1 MKNSKPN
8 EIKAN
13 KKTLDKILWFLL
25 LSWLLLLLLIA
36 LISMYQK
43 EGIIHQ
49 DDLGNTLFSKVST
62 FNLFFIVGAPIFW
75 YFFGFLLT
83 IFFEKIRKREVTS
96 LGYIV
101 ALPLTILICGY
112 IGYFTPY
119 WTSLKF
125 DNDAKVLTL
134 TERSFSNGKQK
145 VMIPY
150 SDSRFTTEYSLGYG
164 DNKTIYQ
171 IYLEIPKEASKLF
184 SESIYSN
191 RYEERWEIYYTSFFR
206 FWGEREHRNK
216 TLDLFSSLINDNS
229 N

>member
-1 MKNSKPN
+1 MKNSKLN
-8 EIKAN
+8 NTKAN
-13 KKTLDKILWFLL
+13 KKPLDKILWFLL
-25 LSWLLLLLLIA
+25 LSWLLLLLLLA

-62 FNLFFIVGAPIFW
+62 FNLLFIVGAPIFW

-83 IFFEKIRKREVTS
+83 ILFEKIKKREITRF
-96 LGYIV
+96 GYIV
-101 ALPLTILICGY
+101 ALPLTILISGY

-125 DNDAKVLTL
+125 DNEAKFLTL
-134 TERSFSNGKQK
+134 TEHSLSNGKQK

-150 SDSRFTTEYSLGYG
+150 NESKFTAETNIGYG
-164 DNKTIYQ
+164 DTETAYV
-171 IYLEIPKEASKLF
+171 IYLEIPKETSKIL

-216 TLDLFSSLINDNS
+216 TLQLFSSLINNNS